1 MNTLS
6 QASARRPLPAK
17 MADLRGLAL
26 LGLDGV
32 VGVTNVVEASLDG
45 RVVVADH

>member
-6 QASARRPLPAK
+6 QASARGPMPAR

-26 LGLDGV
+26 LSLDGM
-32 VGVTNVVEASLDG
+32 VGVTNVVETKIDG
-45 RVVVADH
+45 RIVLADH

>member
-1 MNTLS
+1 
-6 QASARRPLPAK
+6 

-32 VGVTNVVEASLDG
+32 VGVTNVVETNLDG
-45 RVVVADH
+45 RIVLADH